1 MPREKEYNS
10 AADRQRAYRERKTQ
24 RENSPPLPA
33 LLFDQLQNA
42 ALDALSAIEQLQR
55 DNDSEPE
62 LIEATDY
69 ARARVEMLTM

>member
-1 MPREKEYNS
+1 MAREKKYQSN
-10 AADRQRAYRERKTQ
+10 ADRQAAHRERQ
-24 RENSPPLPA
+24 RQRRAAPPIPA
-33 LLFDQLQNA
+33 VVFDQLQNA